1 MAHNQ
6 EMLEKNHEK
15 WQGKV
20 RIVGLS
26 VDEEKDDVIKRVE
39 EKKWNKV
46 DHYLLDKS
54 NPNAKYYS
62 QIYGA
67 QGIPRIVVVN
77 KHGKIVFLGHPS
89 SVDLEK
95 VLNDLLEASEDIVP
109 ESAKSKDA
117 PKTSSSSGS
126 KELLEKI
133 EFNEFK
139 KQRNLLLSAINKVR
153 SGINYT
159 AQTTMSDSCCYTF
172 ENSNIV
178 KKLKEVNISSLQ
190 LRKKDMDLLNES
202 LNKEVYPHIN
212 KDLFGFNIELM
223 ETINVVK
230 GTKCHKCSNDIT
242 NENQYYCHVCKVHY
256 CFTCGDKVDESK
268 KGMERLVEIHDL
280 IMIPA
285 LVNSNEMTEVD
296 VERLGK
302 SKSSLN
308 SEISSQNHYASCNC
322 CDGSVGGGVRYVCL
336 NCRPGFCRNFTD
348 YCQPCMAVM
357 LDPKNEKHE
366 TFKKKNK
373 DKDNHLMSSHI
384 YLRLWFS
391 NDTYWDY

>member
-1 MAHNQ
+1 LVKFNPI
-6 EMLEKNHEK
+6 EK
-15 WQGKV
+15 
-20 RIVGLS
+20 IF
-26 VDEEKDDVIKRVE
+26 
-39 EKKWNKV
+39 
-46 DHYLLDKS
+46 
-54 NPNAKYYS
+54 S

-178 KKLKEVNISSLQ
+178 KKIKRSQHFISS
-190 LRKKDMDLLNES
+190 
-202 LNKEVYPHIN
+202 I
-212 KDLFGFNIELM
+212 
-223 ETINVVK
+223 
-230 GTKCHKCSNDIT
+230 
-242 NENQYYCHVCKVHY
+242 
-256 CFTCGDKVDESK
+256 
-268 KGMERLVEIHDL
+268 
-280 IMIPA
+280 
-285 LVNSNEMTEVD
+285 
-296 VERLGK
+296 
-302 SKSSLN
+302 
-308 SEISSQNHYASCNC
+308 
-322 CDGSVGGGVRYVCL
+322 
-336 NCRPGFCRNFTD
+336 
-348 YCQPCMAVM
+348 
-357 LDPKNEKHE
+357 
-366 TFKKKNK
+366 KKKRHGFIK
-373 DKDNHLMSSHI
+373 
-384 YLRLWFS
+384 
-391 NDTYWDY
+391 